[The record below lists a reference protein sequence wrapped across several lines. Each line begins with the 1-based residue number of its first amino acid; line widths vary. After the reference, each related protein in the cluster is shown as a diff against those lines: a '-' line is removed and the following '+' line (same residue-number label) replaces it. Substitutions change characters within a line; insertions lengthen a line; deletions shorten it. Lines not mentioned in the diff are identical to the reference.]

1 MAVTVTFDDG
11 GGGDITLPGPFPG
24 STMTT
29 KKSQALGLTA
39 GGVTYAYDKG
49 VTKYE
54 AVLRFDTLS
63 DTQKNSLE
71 TFFTTTVAGVT
82 TTWTYTD
89 TGAVQYTARFL
100 DMVLPFEKAS
110 KNLWSVTVRL
120 ELNKRGE

>member
-11 GGGDITLPGPFPG
+11 AGGDITLPGPFPG
-24 STMTT
+24 STMIT
-29 KKSQALGLTA
+29 KKRQALGETA
-39 GGVTYAYDKG
+39 GGVTYSYDKG

-63 DTQKNSLE
+63 DTQKNTLE
-71 TFFTTTVAGVT
+71 TFFNTTVTGVN

-89 TGAVQYTARFL
+89 TGAVEYTARFL
-100 DMVLPFEKAS
+100 DPELPFEKQA
-110 KNLWSVTVRL
+110 KNLWSVSVRL